1 MSSSSP
7 FFILE
12 TLIRWVE
19 TQLPVEVYS
28 RGGDRCEQDK
38 TIGQV
43 VTDSRQIQAGDVFV
57 ALRGDRFDG
66 HDYVA
71 QCLDKGAIAAVVDK
85 PVPDA
90 TGMQLVVK
98 DTLAAYQAIARG
110 WRRRFGIPVVGITG
124 SAGKT
129 STKEAIAA
137 VLGTAGKVHKTY
149 ANFNNE
155 IGVPKTLL
163 ALESHHNFAV
173 VEMAMRG
180 AGQIAE
186 LAVTAEPTI
195 AVITNVGT
203 AHIGLLGS
211 EQAIADAKCE
221 LLAELR
227 SDGVAVLNADDK
239 RLMAT
244 AAKVW
249 SGQTVTYGLMAG
261 DVRGEMVGL
270 DKVVLDGVTLLLPL
284 PGAHNARNFLAAIAV
299 ARILDIDESPLVKG
313 IAIEMPEGRAKQHT
327 LPGDIVLLD
336 ETYNAGLESMTA
348 ALHLLAQTPGQ
359 RRLALLGTMK
369 ELGDRAPEFHQQI
382 GRLAAELKL
391 DHLYVLTDDPTA
403 EAIATGA
410 TTAATPIPCTTM
422 TNHDEAIAVL
432 RKELTGGDRL
442 LLKASHSVGLE
453 KVVQSLVEAQ

>member
-1 MSSSSP
+1 M
-7 FFILE
+7 E
-12 TLIRWVE
+12 TLVRWVE

-28 RGGDRCEQDK
+28 REGDRNEGDK
-38 TIGQV
+38 AVGQV
-43 VTDSRQIQAGDVFV
+43 VTDSRQLQSGDVFV

-66 HDYVA
+66 HDYVS
-71 QCLDKGAIAAVVDK
+71 QCLEKGAIAAVVDK
-85 PVPDA
+85 PVSDA
-90 TGMQLVVK
+90 TGVQLVVK

-110 WRRRFGIPVVGITG
+110 WRRQFSGPVVAITG

-163 ALESHHNFAV
+163 ALEPGHDFAV

-227 SDGVAVLNADDK
+227 SDGVAVLNADDE

-249 SGQTVTYGLMAG
+249 SGRTVTYGLTAG
-261 DVRGEMVGL
+261 DMRGEMIGL
-270 DKVVLDGVTLLLPL
+270 DQVVLDGVTLPLPL

-299 ARILDIDESPLVKG
+299 ARILGLDEAPLTEG
-313 IAIEMPEGRAKQHT
+313 IAIEMPEGRAKQHK

-369 ELGDRAPEFHQQI
+369 ELGDRAPEFHEKI

-391 DHLYVLTDDPTA
+391 DHLYVLTDDSTA
-403 EAIATGA
+403 EAISTGA
-410 TTAATPIPCTTM
+410 STADTPIPCTTM
-422 TNHDEAIAVL
+422 TNHGEAIAAL

-453 KVVQSLVEAQ
+453 KVVQALVEAQ

>member
-1 MSSSSP
+1 MNAS
-7 FFILE
+7 FALE
-12 TLIRWVE
+12 SLNEWIRELRIDVAGE
-19 TQLPVEVYS
+19 DYQSKKGQTV
-28 RGGDRCEQDK
+28 R
-38 TIGQV
+38 QV

-71 QCLDKGAIAAVVDK
+71 QCLEKGALAAVVDRV
-85 PVPDA
+85 VPEA
-90 TGMQLVVK
+90 SGVQLVVK
-98 DTLAAYQAIARG
+98 DALAAYQGIARG
-110 WRRRFGIPVVGITG
+110 WRRQFSIPVVGITG

-163 ALESHHNFAV
+163 ALESGHDFAV

-227 SDGVAVLNADDK
+227 PDGVAVLNADDQ

-249 SGQTVTYGLMAG
+249 SGRTVTYGLTAG
-261 DVRGEMVGL
+261 DVRGEMIGL
-270 DKVVLDGVTLLLPL
+270 DQLVLDGVTLPLPL

-299 ARILDIDESPLVKG
+299 ARILGLDETLLAEG

-348 ALHLLAQTPGQ
+348 ALHLLEQTPGT

-369 ELGDRAPEFHQQI
+369 ELGDRAPEFHEKI

-410 TTAATPIPCTTM
+410 TTANTPIPCTTM
-422 TNHDEAIAVL
+422 TNHAEAIAAL
-432 RKELTGGDRL
+432 RKELTEGDRL

-453 KVVQSLVEAQ
+453 KVVQALVEDQ